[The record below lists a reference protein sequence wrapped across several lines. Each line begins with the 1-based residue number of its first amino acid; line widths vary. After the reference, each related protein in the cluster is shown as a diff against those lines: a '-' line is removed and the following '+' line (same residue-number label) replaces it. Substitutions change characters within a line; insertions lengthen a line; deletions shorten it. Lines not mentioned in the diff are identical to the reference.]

1 MRTLRSQRGFLLN
14 PYRFAGTTQ
23 SGAFA
28 MTGTGASVFTA
39 AAIATA
45 DASATASAALTF
57 GTDQAGSGAL
67 SITGQAAATLAGAA
81 ISASAVSA
89 NGAGALTIYASA
101 GSATVDAADYDG
113 TNDYLSRASNF
124 TGATNSKPFV
134 LSLWVKF
141 DSLATRQLLR
151 GNDSVAGFGP
161 IDMSIDSGGSLEI
174 NCNGTA
180 GTSVRVVA
188 VGALSAGVWRHIL
201 FATTGAANQL
211 YIGDAAVSP
220 GTDTANNIN
229 TNWGGATS
237 WNVGANS
244 SGLIKMDGGMA
255 ELYLAPG
262 QTLDISIEANRRKF
276 IDASGKPVNL
286 GLTGETPTG
295 TAPLLY
301 LHLDD
306 AETANNFAINRGTG
320 GNLTVTGALTTYAS
334 SPSD

>member
-1 MRTLRSQRGFLLN
+1 MRTLRRQRGFLLN

-23 SGAFA
+23 SGDFA
-28 MTGTGASVFTA
+28 MSGSGAGAFSAASVA
-39 AAIATA
+39 AAN
-45 DASATASAALTF
+45 ASATASAVVTF
-57 GTDQAGSGAL
+57 ETDQAGSGAMSL
-67 SITGQAAATLAGAA
+67 SGEATATLAGAA
-81 ISASAVSA
+81 ISASAAASD
-89 NGAGALTIYASA
+89 GSGALTIYASA
-101 GSATVDAADYDG
+101 GSATVDAADFDG
-113 TNDYLSRASNF
+113 SNDYLSRSSNF

-151 GNDSVAGFGP
+151 GNDLVEGFGP
-161 IDMSIDSGGSLEI
+161 IDVAIDSGGSLEI
-174 NCNGTA
+174 NCSGTS
-180 GTSVRVVA
+180 GTSVRIVA
-188 VGALSAGVWRHIL
+188 VGALGAGTWRHIL

-211 YIGDAAVSP
+211 YIGDALVSP

-244 SGLIKMDGGMA
+244 SGSIKMDGGLA

-276 IDASGKPVNL
+276 IDADGKPVNL
-286 GLTGETPTG
+286 GLTGASPTG

-306 AETANNFAINRGTG
+306 GETANNFAINRGTG
-320 GNLTVTGALTTYAS
+320 GNLTVTGALSTYPS